1 VNNAGSWRP
10 VAFRRRFLLFI
21 LVASQ
26 TLAGSFLFA
35 QTIPDQASFG
45 TVAVLLT
52 VFGVLFA
59 WIGVGFWTAVFGFVV
74 LRFGGD
80 PWSLCNR
87 LRPSGA
93 AEPLSAPTAVVMP
106 ICHEPVQ
113 HTLGGLQAIIQDR
126 ERQGQ
131 VGAVD
136 FYVLSDS
143 RDPDVWLEEQ
153 ATCEQ
158 IRRELGPG
166 QQLFYR
172 RRNVNLNYKSG
183 NIADFLRRWGRRY
196 RYMVVLDADSLLSAN
211 CITRLIQLMEARP
224 EAGII
229 QTTPRL
235 AKAETRFARLQQFAN
250 RCYGRLYSAGLAAIQ
265 LGEATYWG
273 HNAIIRVAPFM
284 AHCGLRKLRGPG
296 LFRGPVLSH
305 DFIEAALMGR
315 AGYEVW
321 LEPGIAGSFEES
333 PPTLEDDLI
342 RDRRWCRGNLQHLWL
357 LATMSQIRLAHRM
370 ALLTGVLSYLASPLW
385 LIFLGLSGYVAL
397 AGPTTEPTL
406 PGVMA
411 TTEAGSGAGMML
423 VAVTGLLLFG
433 PRLLAIMDHGLA
445 RRTARFGGPFR
456 LCGNT
461 LLETL
466 AALALAPIRMLV
478 HTLHVGR
485 AVLNINVGWQGQN
498 RSGGVT
504 PGLSLRHFGPLLLS
518 SAAGVALIHW
528 HAPTLTPW
536 ALPIMAPVFL
546 SPALAFWLAQLPGT
560 GNWLHVP
567 EDSRISRVIKLASAP
582 PPLAHD
588 PGRLSWFE
596 QMVLSPVLARLSPHD
611 AQPPTGQKAKA
622 LERLVERCAT
632 QGKEALNDRELSLI
646 CNHPEALEALHLRAW
661 QASPESPWRDVLTRM
676 AKSVEEAPPAVVSF
690 HHRREELILAEV
702 AS

>member
-1 VNNAGSWRP
+1 M
-10 VAFRRRFLLFI
+10 AFRRRFLLVV
-21 LVASQ
+21 LVTAQ
-26 TLAGSFLFA
+26 TLSGVFLFA
-35 QTIPDQASFG
+35 QTVPDHAGSG
-45 TVAVLLT
+45 LTAALLA

-59 WIGVGFWTAVFGFVV
+59 WIGVGFWTAVFGFIA

-80 PWSLCNR
+80 PWSLSSR
-87 LRPSGA
+87 AGPSRP
-93 AEPLSAPTAVVMP
+93 AESISAPTAVVMP

-113 HTLGGLQAIIQDR
+113 HTLSGLKAIIRDLEQ
-126 ERQGQ
+126 QGQ
-131 VGAVD
+131 SGFVD

-143 RDPDVWLEEQ
+143 RDPDIWLEEQ

-158 IRRELGPG
+158 IRQELGPH

-172 RRNVNLNYKSG
+172 RRNINLNYKSG

-196 RYMVVLDADSLLSAN
+196 GYMVVLDADSLLSAN

-235 AKAETRFARLQQFAN
+235 ARAETRFARLQQFAN

-296 LFRGPVLSH
+296 LFRGSVLSH

-321 LEPGIAGSFEES
+321 MEPAIAGSFEES

-357 LATMSQIRLAHRM
+357 LATLGRIRLAHRM
-370 ALLTGVLSYLASPLW
+370 ALLTGILSYLASPLW
-385 LIFLGLSGYVAL
+385 LIFMGLSGYVAL
-397 AGPTTEPTL
+397 AGPTPEPAL

-411 TTEAGSGAGMML
+411 TTETGSGTGAL
-423 VAVTGLLLFG
+423 LAAVTALLLFG
-433 PRLLAIMDHGLA
+433 PRLLAVTDHGLA

-456 LCGNT
+456 LYGST
-461 LLETL
+461 LVETL

-478 HTLHVGR
+478 HTLHVVR
-485 AVLNINVGWQGQN
+485 ALLNLKVGWQGQN
-498 RSGGVT
+498 RSGGLT
-504 PGLSLRHFGPLLLS
+504 PGLSFQHFGPLMLS
-518 SAAGVALIHW
+518 SATALALIHW

-536 ALPIMAPVFL
+536 ALPVMAPVL
-546 SPALAFWLAQLPGT
+546 LAPALAFWLAQKPGT
-560 GNWLHVP
+560 DTWLKVP
-567 EDSRISRVIKLASAP
+567 EDGHIARVIELASATP
-582 PPLAHD
+582 QLRHD

-596 QMVLSPVLARLSPHD
+596 QMVLSPVFARASRSG
-611 AQPPTGQKAKA
+611 AQPATGRKARA
-622 LERLVERCAT
+622 LERLVDRCAT
-632 QGKEALNDRELSLI
+632 EGKQALTHRELSLI
-646 CNHPEALEALHLRAW
+646 CNHPEALEALHWRAW
-661 QASPESPWRDVLTRM
+661 HAAPESPWRAVLGRM
-676 AKSVEEAPPAVVSF
+676 AQSVESAFPAAVSLPR
-690 HHRREELILAEV
+690 RREELAWVEV

>member
-10 VAFRRRFLLFI
+10 IAFRRRFLLVL
-21 LVASQ
+21 LVAAQ
-26 TLAGSFLFA
+26 TLAGIFLFA
-35 QTIPDQASFG
+35 QTVPDQAGSG
-45 TVAVLLT
+45 TIALLLI

-80 PWSLCNR
+80 PWSLSSR
-87 LRPSGA
+87 VRPNGA
-93 AEPLSAPTAVVMP
+93 PEPLSAPTAVVMP

-113 HTLGGLQAIIQDR
+113 HTLGGLKAIIQDL
-126 ERQGQ
+126 EQQGQ
-131 VGAVD
+131 AGAVD

-143 RDPDVWLEEQ
+143 RDPDIWLEEQ

-172 RRNVNLNYKSG
+172 RRNINLNYKSG

-196 RYMVVLDADSLLSAN
+196 RYMVVLDADSLLSAH

-235 AKAETRFARLQQFAN
+235 ARAETRFARLQQFAN

-321 LEPGIAGSFEES
+321 LEPAIAGSFEES

-357 LATMSQIRLAHRM
+357 LVTMGKIRMAHRM
-370 ALLTGVLSYLASPLW
+370 ALLTGILSYLASPLW
-385 LIFLGLSGYVAL
+385 LLFLGLSGYVAL
-397 AGPTTEPTL
+397 AGPTPEPAL

-411 TTEAGSGAGMML
+411 ANEAGSGAGSLL
-423 VAVTGLLLFG
+423 VAVTALLLFG
-433 PRLLAIMDHGLA
+433 PRLLAVADHGLA
-445 RRTARFGGPFR
+445 RRTLAFGGLFR
-456 LCGNT
+456 LYGNT
-461 LLETL
+461 LIETL
-466 AALALAPIRMLV
+466 AALALAPIRMLI
-478 HTLHVGR
+478 HTLHVVR
-485 AVLNINVGWQGQN
+485 ALLNLKVGWQGQN
-498 RSGGVT
+498 RAG
-504 PGLSLRHFGPLLLS
+504 GLSPDLSLHNFGLLLF
-518 SAAGVALIHW
+518 SAAAGLALIHW
-528 HAPTLTPW
+528 QAPTLTPW
-536 ALPIMAPVFL
+536 ALPVLAPVFL
-546 SPALAFWLAQLPGT
+546 APALACWLGRKPGT
-560 GNWLHVP
+560 DTWLQVP
-567 EDSRISRVIKLASAP
+567 EDGQITRVIELADSTS
-582 PPLAHD
+582 PLHHD

-596 QMVLSPVLARLSPHD
+596 QMVLSPVFARASQSG
-611 AQPPTGQKAKA
+611 AQPATGKKARA
-622 LERLVERCAT
+622 LERLVDRCAT
-632 QGKEALNDRELSLI
+632 EGKQALTHRELTLI
-646 CNHPEALEALHLRAW
+646 CNHPEALEALHWRAW
-661 QASPESPWRDVLTRM
+661 HATPESPWRAVLGCM
-676 AKSVEEAPPAVVSF
+676 AQSVESASPAAVSLPR
-690 HHRREELILAEV
+690 RREELAWVEV

>member
-10 VAFRRRFLLFI
+10 IAFRRRFLLVL
-21 LVASQ
+21 LVAAQ
-26 TLAGSFLFA
+26 TLAGVFLFA
-35 QTIPDQASFG
+35 QTIPDQASSG
-45 TVAVLLT
+45 MIAVLLL

-59 WIGVGFWTAVFGFVV
+59 WIGVGFWTAVFGFVA

-80 PWSLCNR
+80 PWSLSSR
-87 LRPSGA
+87 VGQPESEEATL
-93 AEPLSAPTAVVMP
+93 APTAVVMP
-106 ICHEPVQ
+106 VCNEPVQ
-113 HTLGGLQAIIQDR
+113 RTLGGLKAIIRDL
-126 ERQGQ
+126 ERTGQ
-131 VGAVD
+131 QESVD

-143 RDPDVWLEEQ
+143 RDPEIWLEEQ

-172 RRNVNLNYKSG
+172 RRNINLNYKSG

-235 AKAETRFARLQQFAN
+235 ARAETRFGRLQQFAN

-321 LEPGIAGSFEES
+321 LEPAIAGSFEES

-357 LATMSQIRLAHRM
+357 LATLGKIRLAHRM
-370 ALLTGVLSYLASPLW
+370 ALVTGIFSYLASPLW
-385 LIFLGLSGYVAL
+385 LVFLGLSGYVAL
-397 AGPTTEPTL
+397 ADSTPAL

-411 TTEAGSGAGMML
+411 TTDTGSGPGFLL
-423 VAVTGLLLFG
+423 VLVTSVLLFG
-433 PRLLAIMDHGLA
+433 PRLLAIADHSLA
-445 RRTARFGGPFR
+445 KRTTRFGGLLR
-456 LCGNT
+456 LSGNT
-461 LLETL
+461 LMETL
-466 AALALAPIRMLV
+466 AALALAPIRRLI
-478 HTLHVGR
+478 HTFHVGGALSNLR
-485 AVLNINVGWQGQN
+485 VGWQGQN
-498 RSGGVT
+498 RSGAAK
-504 PGLSLRHFGPLLLS
+504 PGLSLRHFALLLA
-518 SAAGVALIHW
+518 SAVAALSLIQW
-528 HAPTLTPW
+528 HAPSLTPW
-536 ALPIMAPVFL
+536 ALPVMAPVL
-546 SPALAFWLAQLPGT
+546 LAPALAFLLAQKPGT
-560 GNWLHVP
+560 GTWLKVP
-567 EDSRISRVIKLASAP
+567 EDGHIARVIELASAI
-582 PPLAHD
+582 PPLRHNPD
-588 PGRLSWFE
+588 RLSWFE
-596 QMVLSPVLARLSPHD
+596 QMVLSPVFARVSRYD
-611 AQPPTGQKAKA
+611 AQP
-622 LERLVERCAT
+622 
-632 QGKEALNDRELSLI
+632 
-646 CNHPEALEALHLRAW
+646 
-661 QASPESPWRDVLTRM
+661 
-676 AKSVEEAPPAVVSF
+676 APVKKHGHWNGWSIFAP
-690 HHRREELILAEV
+690 RRV
-702 AS
+702 KRP

>member
-1 VNNAGSWRP
+1 MNSSHAWRP
-10 VAFRRRFLLFI
+10 VAFRRRLLLFLLVAI
-21 LVASQ
+21 QALVGV
-26 TLAGSFLFA
+26 LLFA
-35 QTIPDQASFG
+35 RTVPDQAGSG
-45 TVAVLLT
+45 TTAALLT

-59 WIGVGFWTAVFGFVV
+59 WIGVGFWTAVFGFVA

-80 PWSLCNR
+80 SWSLAR
-87 LRPSGA
+87 RV
-93 AEPLSAPTAVVMP
+93 EPNGRGELLSAPTAVVMP

-113 HTLGGLQAIIQDR
+113 RTLGGLQSIIRDIEQ
-126 ERQGQ
+126 QGQ

-143 RDPDVWLEEQ
+143 RDPDIWLEEQ

-158 IRRELGPG
+158 IRGELGPR
-166 QQLFYR
+166 QRLFYR
-172 RRNVNLNYKSG
+172 RRNINLNYKSG

-211 CITRLIQLMEARP
+211 CISRLIQLMEARP

-235 AKAETRFARLQQFAN
+235 ARAETRFARLQQFAN

-321 LEPGIAGSFEES
+321 LEPSIGGSFEES

-357 LATMSQIRLAHRM
+357 LATLGKIRLAHRM
-370 ALLTGVLSYLASPLW
+370 ALLTGILSYLASPLW

-397 AGPTTEPTL
+397 AGPTPEPAL

-411 TTEAGSGAGMML
+411 TTEAGSGTGALL
-423 VAVTGLLLFG
+423 VAVTALLLFG
-433 PRLLAIMDHGLA
+433 PRLLAVTDHGLA
-445 RRTARFGGPFR
+445 RRTARFGGPLR
-456 LCGNT
+456 LYGST
-461 LLETL
+461 LVETL

-478 HTLHVGR
+478 HTLHVFR
-485 AVLNINVGWQGQN
+485 ALLNLKLGWQGQN
-498 RSGGVT
+498 RSGGLT
-504 PGLSLRHFGPLLLS
+504 PGLSFQHFGPLLLS
-518 SAAGVALIHW
+518 AAAGLALIQW
-528 HAPTLTPW
+528 HAPSLTPW
-536 ALPIMAPVFL
+536 ALPVMGPVL
-546 SPALAFWLAQLPGT
+546 LAPALAFWLAQKPGT
-560 GNWLHVP
+560 DTWLKVP
-567 EDSRISRVIKLASAP
+567 EDGHIARVIELASAT
-582 PPLAHD
+582 PPLRHN

-596 QMVLSPVLARLSPHD
+596 QMVLSPVFARVSRCD
-611 AQPPTGQKAKA
+611 AQSVTGKKGRA
-622 LERLVERCAT
+622 LERLVNLCAT
-632 QGKEALNDRELSLI
+632 EGKEALNDRQLSLI
-646 CNHPEALEALHLRAW
+646 CNHPRALEALHWRAW
-661 QASPESPWRDVLTRM
+661 NASPESPWRDVLARM
-676 AKSVEEAPPAVVSF
+676 AQSVEGAPPAAVSLP
-690 HHRREELILAEV
+690 RRQDELAWVEV